1 MKTKAITT
9 RVLTQDCLL
18 SLVASLS
25 AILLVRWLS
34 EPIPGF
40 TFLVLR
46 WLGCAA
52 VATLA
57 GSFLSGSYKV
67 VRRWATFHSIVRLIQ
82 AVLIKEALLLVVL
95 LTGLVRLSD
104 PSKMVVILLSD
115 AFLTIMLLSYIR
127 YAARVFSKSEVARVR
142 HEAARG
148 NALVAGTDAESVAL
162 GNRILSERSYNLVGY
177 LTRDKSM
184 AGFVIG
190 DVPVYFCDG
199 ADDLA
204 QLEWKLG
211 GVDCVFFPQGSGT
224 MAPDQSR
231 KDASLTDASRDGGEG
246 QGNDADM
253 PVQDGMTRLGQAVKR
268 GCDILLSA
276 ILTVIFFPVGLL
288 CALAVKME
296 DGGPVFFRQ
305 ERIGRNGQPFT
316 ILKFRSMRT
325 DAEAGGA
332 QLWSGDEDPRLTRVG
347 SFLRRHHLD
356 ELPQLLNVLRG
367 DMSFIGYRPER
378 ACYIEQIMA
387 HNPRYR
393 YLYQIRP
400 GVTSYATLYNGY
412 TDSLE
417 KMLLRLDLDLYYLRN
432 HSLRFDARVLGLTFL
447 SIVSG
452 KEF

>member
-1 MKTKAITT
+1 M
-9 RVLTQDCLL
+9 LL
-18 SLVASLS
+18 
-25 AILLVRWLS
+25 
-34 EPIPGF
+34 
-40 TFLVLR
+40 
-46 WLGCAA
+46 
-52 VATLA
+52 
-57 GSFLSGSYKV
+57 
-67 VRRWATFHSIVRLIQ
+67 
-82 AVLIKEALLLVVL
+82 
-95 LTGLVRLSD
+95 
-104 PSKMVVILLSD
+104 MD
-115 AFLTIMLLSYIR
+115 AFLTILLLSYIR
-127 YAARVFSKSEVARVR
+127 YTARIFSKSEVGRIR
-142 HEAARG
+142 REAKRG
-148 NALVAGTDAESVAL
+148 NALVVGTDADSVAR
-162 GNRILSERSYNLVGY
+162 GSRIISDGVYNLVGY

-199 ADDLA
+199 PDDLA

-211 GVDCVFFPQGSGT
+211 GVDCVFFPQGYGT
-224 MAPDQSR
+224 QTPDQV
-231 KDASLTDASRDGGEG
+231 KDKNDKNDDAHGGDGNPGQAGAEG
-246 QGNDADM
+246 QGKESDIPM
-253 PVQDGMTRLGQAVKR
+253 QDGMSRMEQIVKR
-268 GCDILLSA
+268 SFDFVLSLIL
-276 ILTVIFFPVGLL
+276 VIVFFPVGLL
-288 CALAVKME
+288 CALAIKIG
-296 DGGPVFFRQ
+296 DGGPVLYRQ
-305 ERIGRNGQPFT
+305 ERIGRNGRPFT

-332 QLWSGDEDPRLTRVG
+332 QLWSGEEDPRLTKVG
-347 SFLRRHHLD
+347 AFLRRHHLD

-378 ACYIEQIMA
+378 ACYIEQIVA